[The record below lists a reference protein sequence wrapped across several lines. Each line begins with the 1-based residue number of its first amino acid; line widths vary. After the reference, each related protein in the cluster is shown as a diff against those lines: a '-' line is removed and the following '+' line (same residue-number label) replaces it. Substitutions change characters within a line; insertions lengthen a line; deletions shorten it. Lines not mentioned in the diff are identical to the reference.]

1 MERSR
6 LVTLDAVA
14 ALATFLFRLR
24 RFLLGVCVIAGA
36 WFVVSVVDS
45 SAASARALLPLSLGL
60 WSALALGIGYT
71 LTRRPPAIGPEDG
84 FGRRLSKR
92 LVLAAYVVA
101 VAGIL
106 ALAAFAVLFS
116 VRALDLALL

>member
-1 MERSR
+1 MEGSR
-6 LVTLDAVA
+6 LVTLDTVA
-14 ALATFLFRLR
+14 AVATFLFRIR
-24 RFLLGVCVIAGA
+24 RLLLAVCVVAGA
-36 WFVVSVVDS
+36 WFVASVVDS

-71 LTRRPPAIGPEDG
+71 LTRRPPAIRPDDG
-84 FGRRLSKR
+84 FGRRLIKR

-106 ALAAFAVLFS
+106 ALAASAVLFS
-116 VRALDLALL
+116 IRAFDLALA